1 MFRNTV
7 GHLYTDLNA
16 IVTTPSWPTSPIPL
30 RVGVYQ
36 GDPLSVVIF
45 NSVMSTLGESLK
57 QFQQLGYS
65 FTHSSRSLTTLQYA
79 DDT

>member
-1 MFRNTV
+1 M
-7 GHLYTDLNA
+7 
-16 IVTTPSWPTSPIPL
+16 L